1 NEEMH
6 RHKERGFCCGAGG
19 ARMWMEERIGKRIN
33 DERVDEALALNPDIV
48 STACPFCLVMLTD
61 SVNGKKNDG
70 KAKETVQV
78 VDVAQL
84 LLDSV
89 KTPLDDEPSAGEADS
104 ENAPEPEPVK

>member
-1 NEEMH
+1 
-6 RHKERGFCCGAGG
+6 
-19 ARMWMEERIGKRIN
+19 
-33 DERVDEALALNPDIV
+33 VDEALSLNPDIV

-61 SVNGKKNDG
+61 SVNGKKSDG

-89 KTPLDDEPSAGEADS
+89 KSSTPAGRQGGEPPAGASREQG
-104 ENAPEPEPVK
+104 EPQPQPVE